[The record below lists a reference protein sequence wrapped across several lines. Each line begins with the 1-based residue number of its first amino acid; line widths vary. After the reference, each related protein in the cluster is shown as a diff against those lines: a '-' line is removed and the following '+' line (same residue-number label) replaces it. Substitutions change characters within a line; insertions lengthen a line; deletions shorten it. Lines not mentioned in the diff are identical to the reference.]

1 MNLDMD
7 TRHEGKKIRNILN
20 ILDNSK
26 IHTSLISWIVNLL
39 LPVRNVPENATDQF
53 EALAADVRVHFD
65 SYFIFS

>member
-53 EALAADVRVHFD
+53 EALAADV
-65 SYFIFS
+65 